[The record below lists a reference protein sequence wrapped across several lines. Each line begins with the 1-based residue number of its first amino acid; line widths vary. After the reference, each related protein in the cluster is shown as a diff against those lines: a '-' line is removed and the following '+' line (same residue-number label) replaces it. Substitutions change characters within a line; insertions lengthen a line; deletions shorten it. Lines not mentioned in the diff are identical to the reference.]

1 MKEEEVINLSSKCNF
16 NATKALPLKLEAS
29 GREYWRVLDNKDS
42 LVLCY
47 LNPSLGDH
55 LDFLKISNLLNANNI
70 STADVI
76 HHNADIGVTF
86 QKDLGDDDL
95 LTIFNEENKQ
105 DLLKRSLDLLAKIQG
120 LPQEE
125 IPKLTHDELV
135 DQMHL
140 FKDIF
145 CINFLEVEPD
155 NSIDDL
161 MLLTTENIK
170 QQPWVNCHFDFE
182 RRNLILHQNQITVI
196 DHQDMKIG
204 PLGIDLS
211 GILIDHYYPVNLK
224 DINMMLDYF
233 SKQIKSKYNSEELFN
248 FLRWGSIQ
256 RNMRILGTLANL
268 FIEHK
273 RSFRLKDLPMI
284 LSNLE
289 CMIPDNHKS
298 KLFISEQLKPLLNKK
313 LLDI

>member
-16 NATKALPLKLEAS
+16 NATKAIPLKLEAS
-29 GREYWRVLDNKDS
+29 GREYWRVLDNRDS

-76 HHNADIGVTF
+76 HHNADIGVTL

-120 LPQEE
+120 LSQEE

-170 QQPWVNCHFDFE
+170 QQPLVNCHFDFE
-182 RRNLILHQNQITVI
+182 RRNLILYQNQITVI

-298 KLFISEQLKPLLNKK
+298 KFFISEQLKPLLNKK

>member
-1 MKEEEVINLSSKCNF
+1 LKEEEVINLSSKCNF
-16 NATKALPLKLEAS
+16 NATKAIPLKLEAS

-76 HHNADIGVTF
+76 YHNPDIGVTL

-211 GILIDHYYPVNLK
+211 GILIDHYYPVNLT
-224 DINMMLDYF
+224 DINMMLAYF
-233 SKQIKSKYNSEELFN
+233 SKQIKSKHNPEELFN
-248 FLRWGSIQ
+248 FLKWGSIQ

-298 KLFISEQLKPLLNKK
+298 KLFISEQLMPLLNKK

>member
-16 NATKALPLKLEAS
+16 NATKAIPLKLEAS

-76 HHNADIGVTF
+76 HHNADIGVTL

-120 LPQEE
+120 LPQEK

-161 MLLTTENIK
+161 MLLAIENIK

-211 GILIDHYYPVNLK
+211 GILIDHYYPVNLT
-224 DINMMLDYF
+224 DINMMLAYF
-233 SKQIKSKYNSEELFN
+233 SKQIKSKHNPEELFN
-248 FLRWGSIQ
+248 FLKWGSIQ

-268 FIEHK
+268 FTEHE

>member
-16 NATKALPLKLEAS
+16 NATKAIPLKLEAS

-76 HHNADIGVTF
+76 HHNADIGVTL

-145 CINFLEVEPD
+145 CINFLEVQPD

-211 GILIDHYYPVNLK
+211 GILIDHYYPVNLA

-233 SKQIKSKYNSEELFN
+233 SKQIKSKHSPEELFN
-248 FLRWGSIQ
+248 FLKWGSIQ

-298 KLFISEQLKPLLNKK
+298 KLFISEQLQPLLNKK

>member
-16 NATKALPLKLEAS
+16 NATKAIPLKLEAS
-29 GREYWRVLDNKDS
+29 GREYWRVEDNKDS

-76 HHNADIGVTF
+76 HHNADIGVTL

-105 DLLKRSLDLLAKIQG
+105 DLLKGSLDLLAKIQG
-120 LPQEE
+120 LPQEK

-182 RRNLILHQNQITVI
+182 RRNLILHQNKITVI

-211 GILIDHYYPVNLK
+211 GILIDHYYPVNLT

-233 SKQIKSKYNSEELFN
+233 SKQIKSKHSPEELFN
-248 FLRWGSIQ
+248 FLKWGSIQ

-298 KLFISEQLKPLLNKK
+298 KLFISEQLQPLLNKK

>member
-76 HHNADIGVTF
+76 YHNPDIGVTL
-86 QKDLGDDDL
+86 QKDLGNDDL
-95 LTIFNEENKQ
+95 LTIFNDENKQ
-105 DLLKRSLDLLAKIQG
+105 DLLKRSLDLLAKIQE

-125 IPKLTHDELV
+125 ISKLTHDELV

-145 CINFLEVEPD
+145 CINFLELEPD

-161 MLLTTENIK
+161 MLLTSENIK

-182 RRNLILHQNQITVI
+182 RRNLILHQNQIKVI

-211 GILIDHYYPVNLK
+211 GILIDHYYPVNLT

-248 FLRWGSIQ
+248 FLRWASIQ

-268 FIEHK
+268 YIEHK
-273 RSFRLKDLPMI
+273 RGFRLKDLPMI

-298 KLFISEQLKPLLNKK
+298 KFFISKQLKPLLNKK

>member
-16 NATKALPLKLEAS
+16 NATKAIPLKLEAS

-55 LDFLKISNLLNANNI
+55 SDFLKISNLLNANNI

-76 HHNADIGVTF
+76 HHNADIGVTL

-120 LPQEE
+120 LSQEE

-145 CINFLEVEPD
+145 CINFLAVEPD

-170 QQPWVNCHFDFE
+170 QQPLVNCHFDFE

-224 DINMMLDYF
+224 DINMMLAYF

-298 KLFISEQLKPLLNKK
+298 KLFISEQLQPLLNKK

>member
-76 HHNADIGVTF
+76 YHNPDIGVTL
-86 QKDLGDDDL
+86 QKDLGNDDL
-95 LTIFNEENKQ
+95 LTIFSEENKQ
-105 DLLKRSLDLLAKIQG
+105 DLLKRSLDLLAKIQA

-125 IPKLTHDELV
+125 IPELTHDELV

-145 CINFLEVEPD
+145 CINFLSVEPD

-211 GILIDHYYPVNLK
+211 GILIDHYYPVNLT

-233 SKQIKSKYNSEELFN
+233 SKQIKSKHNPEELFN
-248 FLRWGSIQ
+248 FLKWGSIQ

-268 FIEHK
+268 FTEHK

>member
-29 GREYWRVLDNKDS
+29 GREYWRVLDKKDS

-76 HHNADIGVTF
+76 HHNADIGVTL

-95 LTIFNEENKQ
+95 LTIFSEENKQ
-105 DLLKRSLDLLAKIQG
+105 DLLKGSLDLLAKIQR

-125 IPKLTHDELV
+125 IPKLTHEELV

-161 MLLTTENIK
+161 ILLATKNIK

-182 RRNLILHQNQITVI
+182 RRNLILHQDKITVI

-211 GILIDHYYPVNLK
+211 GILIDHYYPVNLT

-233 SKQIKSKYNSEELFN
+233 SKQIKSKHSPEELFN
-248 FLRWGSIQ
+248 FLKWGSIQ

-268 FIEHK
+268 FTEHK

-298 KLFISEQLKPLLNKK
+298 KFFISEQLKPLLNKK

>member
-16 NATKALPLKLEAS
+16 NATKAIPLKLEAS

-76 HHNADIGVTF
+76 HHNADIGVTL
-86 QKDLGDDDL
+86 QKDLGDNDL

-120 LPQEE
+120 LSQEE

-211 GILIDHYYPVNLK
+211 GILIDHYYPVNLI

-298 KLFISEQLKPLLNKK
+298 KLFISEQLQPLLNKK

>member
-1 MKEEEVINLSSKCNF
+1 MKEEEVINLSLKCNF

-29 GREYWRVLDNKDS
+29 GREYWRVLDKKDS

-76 HHNADIGVTF
+76 HHNADIGVTL

-105 DLLKRSLDLLAKIQG
+105 NLLKQSLDLLAKIQA

-125 IPKLTHDELV
+125 IPKLTHEELV

-145 CINFLEVEPD
+145 CINFLAVEPD

-182 RRNLILHQNQITVI
+182 RRNLILHKNQITVI

-211 GILIDHYYPVNLK
+211 GILIDHYYPVNLT
-224 DINMMLDYF
+224 DINMMLAYF
-233 SKQIKSKYNSEELFN
+233 SKQIKSKHNPEELFN
-248 FLRWGSIQ
+248 FLKWGSIQ

-268 FIEHK
+268 FTEHE

>member
-76 HHNADIGVTF
+76 HHNADIGVTL

-105 DLLKRSLDLLAKIQG
+105 DLLKQSLDLLAKIQA

-125 IPKLTHDELV
+125 IPKLTHEELV

-145 CINFLEVEPD
+145 CINFLEVQPD
-155 NSIDDL
+155 NSIDNL

-211 GILIDHYYPVNLK
+211 GILIDHYYPVNLI

-233 SKQIKSKYNSEELFN
+233 SKQIKSKHNSEELFN

-256 RNMRILGTLANL
+256 RNMRILGTLANI

>member
-29 GREYWRVLDNKDS
+29 GREYWRVLDKKDS

-76 HHNADIGVTF
+76 YHNPDIGVTL

-145 CINFLEVEPD
+145 CINFLEVQPD

-161 MLLTTENIK
+161 ILLATENIK

-182 RRNLILHQNQITVI
+182 RRNLILHQDKITVI
-196 DHQDMKIG
+196 DH
-204 PLGIDLS
+204 
-211 GILIDHYYPVNLK
+211 HV
-224 DINMMLDYF
+224 F
-233 SKQIKSKYNSEELFN
+233 SLFY
-248 FLRWGSIQ
+248 
-256 RNMRILGTLANL
+256 
-268 FIEHK
+268 
-273 RSFRLKDLPMI
+273 
-284 LSNLE
+284 
-289 CMIPDNHKS
+289 
-298 KLFISEQLKPLLNKK
+298 
-313 LLDI
+313 

>member
-16 NATKALPLKLEAS
+16 NATKAIPLKLEAS

-76 HHNADIGVTF
+76 HHNADIGVTL

-125 IPKLTHDELV
+125 IPKLTHEELV

-145 CINFLEVEPD
+145 CINFLAVEPD

-182 RRNLILHQNQITVI
+182 RRNLILHKNQITVI

-211 GILIDHYYPVNLK
+211 GILIDHYYPVNLT
-224 DINMMLDYF
+224 DINMMLAYF
-233 SKQIKSKYNSEELFN
+233 SKQIKSKHNPEELFN
-248 FLRWGSIQ
+248 FLKWGSIQ

-268 FIEHK
+268 FTEHE

-298 KLFISEQLKPLLNKK
+298 KLFISEQLQPLLNKK

>member
-1 MKEEEVINLSSKCNF
+1 MYK
-16 NATKALPLKLEAS
+16 
-29 GREYWRVLDNKDS
+29 RQ
-42 LVLCY
+42 
-47 LNPSLGDH
+47 
-55 LDFLKISNLLNANNI
+55 ANNI
-70 STADVI
+70 CTAEVI
-76 HHNADIGVTF
+76 YHNPDIGVTL

-161 MLLTTENIK
+161 MLLATENIK

-182 RRNLILHQNQITVI
+182 RRNLILHKNQITVI

-211 GILIDHYYPVNLK
+211 GILIDHY
-224 DINMMLDYF
+224 
-233 SKQIKSKYNSEELFN
+233 
-248 FLRWGSIQ
+248 
-256 RNMRILGTLANL
+256 
-268 FIEHK
+268 
-273 RSFRLKDLPMI
+273 
-284 LSNLE
+284 LSL
-289 CMIPDNHKS
+289 IH
-298 KLFISEQLKPLLNKK
+298 I
-313 LLDI
+313 

>member
-1 MKEEEVINLSSKCNF
+1 MKEEEVINLSLKCNF

-29 GREYWRVLDNKDS
+29 GREYWRVLDKKDS

-76 HHNADIGVTF
+76 YHNPDIGVTL

-105 DLLKRSLDLLAKIQG
+105 DLLKRSLDLLARIQG
-120 LPQEE
+120 LSQEE

-170 QQPWVNCHFDFE
+170 QQPLVNCHFDFE
-182 RRNLILHQNQITVI
+182 RRNLILHQNKITVI

-211 GILIDHYYPVNLK
+211 GILIDHYYPVNLT

-233 SKQIKSKYNSEELFN
+233 SKQIKSKHSPEELFN
-248 FLRWGSIQ
+248 FLKWGSIQ

-268 FIEHK
+268 FTEHK

-298 KLFISEQLKPLLNKK
+298 KFFLSEH
-313 LLDI
+313 

>member
-16 NATKALPLKLEAS
+16 NATKAIPLKLEAS

-76 HHNADIGVTF
+76 HHNADIGVTL

-105 DLLKRSLDLLAKIQG
+105 DLLKQSLDLLAKIQA
-120 LPQEE
+120 LPKEE

-155 NSIDDL
+155 NSIDNL

-211 GILIDHYYPVNLK
+211 GILIDHYYPVNFE
-224 DINMMLDYF
+224 DINILLDYF
-233 SKQIKSKYNSEELFN
+233 SKQIKSKHDSEELFN

>member
-16 NATKALPLKLEAS
+16 NATKAIPLKLEAS

-76 HHNADIGVTF
+76 HHNADIGVTL

-120 LPQEE
+120 LSQEE

-170 QQPWVNCHFDFE
+170 QQPLVNCHFDFE

-204 PLGIDLS
+204 PLSIDLS

-224 DINMMLDYF
+224 DINMMLAYF

-298 KLFISEQLKPLLNKK
+298 KLFISEQLQPLLNKK

>member
-70 STADVI
+70 CTADVI
-76 HHNADIGVTF
+76 HHNPDIGVTL

-120 LPQEE
+120 LPQEK

-182 RRNLILHQNQITVI
+182 RRNLILHKNQITVI

-211 GILIDHYYPVNLK
+211 GILIDHYYPVNLT
-224 DINMMLDYF
+224 DINMMLAYF
-233 SKQIKSKYNSEELFN
+233 SKQIKSKHNPEELFN
-248 FLRWGSIQ
+248 FLKWGSIQ

-268 FIEHK
+268 FTEHE

>member
-1 MKEEEVINLSSKCNF
+1 MKEEEVINLSLKCNF

-29 GREYWRVLDNKDS
+29 GREYWRVLDKKDS

-76 HHNADIGVTF
+76 HHNADIGVTL

-145 CINFLEVEPD
+145 CINFLEVQPD

-161 MLLTTENIK
+161 ILLATENIK

-211 GILIDHYYPVNLK
+211 GILIDHYYPVNLI

-233 SKQIKSKYNSEELFN
+233 SKQIKSKHNSEELFN

-256 RNMRILGTLANL
+256 RNMRILGTLANI

-313 LLDI
+313 LSDI

>member
-1 MKEEEVINLSSKCNF
+1 MKEEDVINLSSKCNF
-16 NATKALPLKLEAS
+16 NATKAIPLKLEAS
-29 GREYWRVLDNKDS
+29 GREDWRVLDKKDS

-70 STADVI
+70 CTAEVI
-76 HHNADIGVTF
+76 YHNPDIGVTL

-155 NSIDDL
+155 NSIDNL

-182 RRNLILHQNQITVI
+182 RRNLILHQDKITVI

-211 GILIDHYYPVNLK
+211 GILIDHYYPVNFT

-233 SKQIKSKYNSEELFN
+233 SKQIKSKHDSEELFN

-256 RNMRILGTLANL
+256 RNMRILGTLANI

-273 RSFRLKDLPMI
+273 RSYRLKDLPMI

>member
-16 NATKALPLKLEAS
+16 NATKAIPLKLEAS

-47 LNPSLGDH
+47 LNPLLGDH

-76 HHNADIGVTF
+76 YHNPDIGVTL

-95 LTIFNEENKQ
+95 LTILNEENKQ

-170 QQPWVNCHFDFE
+170 QQPLVNCHFDFE

-298 KLFISEQLKPLLNKK
+298 RFFISEQLKPLLNKK
-313 LLDI
+313 LSDI

>member
-1 MKEEEVINLSSKCNF
+1 MKEEEVINLSSQCNF
-16 NATKALPLKLEAS
+16 NATKAIPLKLEAS

-76 HHNADIGVTF
+76 HHNADIGVTL

-105 DLLKRSLDLLAKIQG
+105 NLLKLSLDLLAKIQG

-125 IPKLTHDELV
+125 IPQLTHNELV

-161 MLLTTENIK
+161 MLLTIENIK

-211 GILIDHYYPVNLK
+211 GILIDHYYPVNLT

-289 CMIPDNHKS
+289 CMIPGNHKS
-298 KLFISEQLKPLLNKK
+298 KLFISEQLQPLLSKK

>member
-16 NATKALPLKLEAS
+16 NATKAIPLKLEAS

-76 HHNADIGVTF
+76 HHNADIGVTL
-86 QKDLGDDDL
+86 QKDLGDNDL

-125 IPKLTHDELV
+125 IPKLTHDELA

-170 QQPWVNCHFDFE
+170 QQPLVNCHFDFE

-298 KLFISEQLKPLLNKK
+298 KLFISEQLQPLLNKNY
-313 LLDI
+313 

>member
-76 HHNADIGVTF
+76 YHNPDIGVTL

-105 DLLKRSLDLLAKIQG
+105 DLLKGSLDLLARIQG
-120 LPQEE
+120 LSQEE

-170 QQPWVNCHFDFE
+170 QQPLVNCHFDFE

-211 GILIDHYYPVNLK
+211 GILIDHYYPVNLT

-233 SKQIKSKYNSEELFN
+233 SKQIKSKHSPEELFN
-248 FLRWGSIQ
+248 FLKWGSIQ

-268 FIEHK
+268 FTEHK

-289 CMIPDNHKS
+289 YMIPDNHKS
-298 KLFISEQLKPLLNKK
+298 KFFISEQLKPLLNKK

>member
-1 MKEEEVINLSSKCNF
+1 LKEEEVINLSSKCNF

-42 LVLCY
+42 LVFCY

-70 STADVI
+70 CTADVI
-76 HHNADIGVTF
+76 YHNPDIGVTL

-105 DLLKRSLDLLAKIQG
+105 DLLQRSLDLLAKIQG

-182 RRNLILHQNQITVI
+182 RRNLILYQNQITVI

-211 GILIDHYYPVNLK
+211 GILIDHYYPVNLTN
-224 DINMMLDYF
+224 INMMLDYF
-233 SKQIKSKYNSEELFN
+233 SKQIKSKHSPEELFN
-248 FLRWGSIQ
+248 FLKWGSIQ

-268 FIEHK
+268 FTEHK
-273 RSFRLKDLPMI
+273 RNFRLKDLPMI

-298 KLFISEQLKPLLNKK
+298 KFYISEQLKPLLNKK

>member
-16 NATKALPLKLEAS
+16 NATKAIPLKLEAS

-76 HHNADIGVTF
+76 HHNADIGVTL

-120 LPQEE
+120 LSQEE

-211 GILIDHYYPVNLK
+211 GILIDHYYPVNLT

-233 SKQIKSKYNSEELFN
+233 SKQIKSKHSPEELFN
-248 FLRWGSIQ
+248 FLKWGSIQ

-268 FIEHK
+268 FTEHE

>member
-76 HHNADIGVTF
+76 YHNPDIGVTL
-86 QKDLGDDDL
+86 QKDLGNDDL

-105 DLLKRSLDLLAKIQG
+105 DLLKRSLDLLAKIQE

-125 IPKLTHDELV
+125 ISKLTHDELV

-145 CINFLEVEPD
+145 CINFLELEPD

-268 FIEHK
+268 FTEHK

-298 KLFISEQLKPLLNKK
+298 KLFISEQLQPLLNKK

>member
-1 MKEEEVINLSSKCNF
+1 M
-16 NATKALPLKLEAS
+16 
-29 GREYWRVLDNKDS
+29 
-42 LVLCY
+42 
-47 LNPSLGDH
+47 
-55 LDFLKISNLLNANNI
+55 
-70 STADVI
+70 
-76 HHNADIGVTF
+76 
-86 QKDLGDDDL
+86 
-95 LTIFNEENKQ
+95 EENKQ

-170 QQPWVNCHFDFE
+170 QQPLVNCHFDFE

-204 PLGIDLS
+204 PLSIDLS

-298 KLFISEQLKPLLNKK
+298 KLFISEQLQPLLNKK

>member
-16 NATKALPLKLEAS
+16 NATKAIPLKREAS

-76 HHNADIGVTF
+76 HHNADIGVTL
-86 QKDLGDDDL
+86 QKDLGDNDL

-125 IPKLTHDELV
+125 IPKLTHDELA
-135 DQMHL
+135 DQMRL

-170 QQPWVNCHFDFE
+170 QQPLVNCHFDFE

-298 KLFISEQLKPLLNKK
+298 KLFISEQLQPLLNKK

>member
-29 GREYWRVLDNKDS
+29 GREYWRVLDKKDS

-76 HHNADIGVTF
+76 YHNPDIGVTL

-105 DLLKRSLDLLAKIQG
+105 DLLKRSLDLLARIQG
-120 LPQEE
+120 LSQEE

-161 MLLTTENIK
+161 ILLATENIK

-182 RRNLILHQNQITVI
+182 RRNLILHQDKITVI

-211 GILIDHYYPVNLK
+211 GILIDHYYPVNLT

-233 SKQIKSKYNSEELFN
+233 SKQIKSKHSPEELFN
-248 FLRWGSIQ
+248 FLKWGSIQ

-268 FIEHK
+268 FTEHE

-298 KLFISEQLKPLLNKK
+298 KFFISEQLKPLLNKK

>member
-16 NATKALPLKLEAS
+16 NATKAIPLKLEAS

-55 LDFLKISNLLNANNI
+55 LDFLKISNLLNTNNI
-70 STADVI
+70 STADI
-76 HHNADIGVTF
+76 IYHNPDIGVTL
-86 QKDLGDDDL
+86 QKDLGDKDL
-95 LTIFNEENKQ
+95 LTILNDENKQ
-105 DLLKRSLDLLAKIQG
+105 DLLKRSLDLLAKIQR

-125 IPKLTHDELV
+125 IPKLTHGDLV
-135 DQMHL
+135 DQMNL
-140 FKDIF
+140 FRDIF
-145 CINFLEVEPD
+145 CIKFLEVEPD

-161 MLLTTENIK
+161 MELTTENINK
-170 QQPWVNCHFDFE
+170 QPWVNCHFDFE
-182 RRNLILHQNQITVI
+182 RRNLILYQDQIAVI

-204 PLGIDLS
+204 PFGIDLS
-211 GILIDHYYPVNLK
+211 GLLIDHYFPVNFK
-224 DINMMLDYF
+224 DINVMLDYF
-233 SKQIKSKYNSEELFN
+233 SKQIQFKYTPEELLD

-268 FIEHK
+268 YLEHN

-298 KLFISEQLKPLLNKK
+298 RIFITEKLKRPLNEMILS
-313 LLDI
+313 L

>member
-76 HHNADIGVTF
+76 HHNADIGVTL

-145 CINFLEVEPD
+145 CINFLEVQPD

-224 DINMMLDYF
+224 DINMMLAYF

-298 KLFISEQLKPLLNKK
+298 KLFISEQLQPLLNKK

>member
-1 MKEEEVINLSSKCNF
+1 LKEEEVINLSSKCNF
-16 NATKALPLKLEAS
+16 NATKAIPLKLEAS
-29 GREYWRVLDNKDS
+29 GREYWRVLDNRYS

-76 HHNADIGVTF
+76 HHNADIGVTL
-86 QKDLGDDDL
+86 QKDLGDNDL

-170 QQPWVNCHFDFE
+170 QQPLVNCHFDFE

-204 PLGIDLS
+204 PLSIDLS

-298 KLFISEQLKPLLNKK
+298 KLFISEQLQPLLNKK

>member
-76 HHNADIGVTF
+76 YHNPDIGVTL

-211 GILIDHYYPVNLK
+211 GILIDHYYPVNLI

-233 SKQIKSKYNSEELFN
+233 SKQIKSKHNSEELFN

-256 RNMRILGTLANL
+256 RNMRILGTLANI

-273 RSFRLKDLPMI
+273 RSYRLKDLPMI

-289 CMIPDNHKS
+289 SMIPDNHKS

-313 LLDI
+313 LSDI

>member
-16 NATKALPLKLEAS
+16 NATKAIPLKLEAS

-76 HHNADIGVTF
+76 YHNPNIGVTL

-120 LPQEE
+120 LSQEE

-170 QQPWVNCHFDFE
+170 QQPLVNCHFDFE
-182 RRNLILHQNQITVI
+182 RRNLILYQNQITVI

-224 DINMMLDYF
+224 DINMMLAYF

-298 KLFISEQLKPLLNKK
+298 KLFISEQLQPLLNKK

>member
-29 GREYWRVLDNKDS
+29 GREYWRVLDKKDS

-76 HHNADIGVTF
+76 YHNPDIGVTL

-105 DLLKRSLDLLAKIQG
+105 DLLKRSLDLLARIQG
-120 LPQEE
+120 MSQEE

-298 KLFISEQLKPLLNKK
+298 KLFISEQLQPLLNKK

>member
-76 HHNADIGVTF
+76 HHNADIGVTL

-120 LPQEE
+120 LSQEE

-170 QQPWVNCHFDFE
+170 QQPLVNCHFDFE
-182 RRNLILHQNQITVI
+182 RRNLILYQNQITVI

-224 DINMMLDYF
+224 DINMMLAYF

-298 KLFISEQLKPLLNKK
+298 KLFISEQLQPLLNKK